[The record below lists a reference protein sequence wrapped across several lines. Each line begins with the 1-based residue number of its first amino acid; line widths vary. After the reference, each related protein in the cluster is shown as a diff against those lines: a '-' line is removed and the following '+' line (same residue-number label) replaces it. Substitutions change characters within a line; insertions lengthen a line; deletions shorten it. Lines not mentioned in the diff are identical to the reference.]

1 MDENKWITLFKDKDM
16 NDEWW
21 LDKIKNRLDD
31 CQEPLPAG
39 GWERLER
46 ELGQTGQTA
55 FSSSRTKRVVMRRW
69 SVAAAAALL
78 VAVSGISFWLLHSP
92 AGEEMRRAEVPVV
105 RPFDRMPEPAVQDE
119 ALARVEEPV
128 LQEMKPAVV
137 TSREM
142 EHVEPDMLEENLS
155 IVQDN
160 GPQDTPAAEKSE
172 EKEHA
177 AEVVVRSETV
187 HEGQVPAAQG
197 KKKTSLDEPVVLPE
211 PIRKENRGWAFGLSV
226 GKNGASLGNGDA
238 GDLVMGDV
246 AGGGIQGSNINLSAT
261 ANGVI
266 TIPGEQELLFKNGMP
281 YVMQKGDVP
290 VSAEHRLPVSVG
302 LSVRKNL
309 GKGFSVETGLMYT
322 FLSSD
327 INNMVQ
333 KLHYLGIPLR
343 VNWNFVDT
351 RNFIVYLSA
360 GGALEKCVYGK
371 LGHEKQTVKPV
382 QWSVLGAM
390 GAQYNLSRRW
400 GLYVEPG
407 VSYYFD
413 DGSPV
418 QTIRKERPC
427 SFTIQAGL
435 RLSY

>member
-1 MDENKWITLFKDKDM
+1 M
-16 NDEWW
+16 NDELW
-21 LDKIKNRLDD
+21 LKKIKDRLDD

-46 ELGQTGQTA
+46 ELGQTGQSA
-55 FSSSRTKRVVMRRW
+55 FSPSRSKRIVIMRRW

-78 VAVSGISFWLLHSP
+78 AAVSGISFWLLHSP

-105 RPFDRMPEPAVQDE
+105 RPYDRMPEPAVEDE
-119 ALARVEEPV
+119 ALARVDEPV

-137 TSREM
+137 TSRKK
-142 EHVEPDMLEENLS
+142 VREEQKISEDNVS
-155 IVQDN
+155 VVQDDES
-160 GPQDTPAAEKSE
+160 QDMSVTDKSE

-177 AEVVVRSETV
+177 AEAVVRSETP
-187 HEGQVPAAQG
+187 HEEQVPAVQK

-211 PIRKENRGWAFGLSV
+211 PARKKNKGWAFGLSV
-226 GKNGASLGNGDA
+226 GNNGPSLGNDGERDM
-238 GDLVMGDV
+238 VMGDV
-246 AGGGIQGSNINLSAT
+246 GGGMQGSNINLSAT
-261 ANGVI
+261 TNGVI
-266 TIPGEQELLFKNGMP
+266 VIPIEQELTFKDGMP
-281 YVMQKGDVP
+281 YVHQRGDIP
-290 VSAEHRLPVSVG
+290 VSADHRQPVSVG
-302 LSVRKNL
+302 FSVRKEL
-309 GKGFSVETGLMYT
+309 GKGFSLETGLMYT
-322 FLSSD
+322 YLSSD
-327 INNMVQ
+327 VYMSGSQNKRAQ
-333 KLHYLGIPLR
+333 KLHYIGIPLR
-343 VNWNFVDT
+343 ANWNFVDT
-351 RNFIVYLSA
+351 RRFIVYLSA
-360 GGALEKCVYGK
+360 GGAVEKCVYGK

-382 QWSVLGAM
+382 QWSVLGAV